1 MTARF
6 DSSGY
11 VRRLEEVGVE
21 RRVAEAQAEVVRDYI
36 LAEVATK
43 DDIERL
49 RMEVMTD
56 HRRLEERLDGL
67 EQRMDSKFDGLEQR
81 VDGRLEGLEQ
91 RMDGKLEGLEQ
102 RMTIKLGGMLIVA
115 VGALLALERLLA

>member
-6 DSSGY
+6 DSLGY

-43 DDIERL
+43 DDIDRL
-49 RMEVMTD
+49 RTEVATD
-56 HRRLEERLDGL
+56 HRRLEERLDDL
-67 EQRMDSKFDGLEQR
+67 ERRMEGGFAG
-81 VDGRLEGLEQ
+81 VDGKLEGLEQ
-91 RMDGKLEGLEQ
+91 RFDGKLEGLEQ

>member
-6 DSSGY
+6 DSLGY
-11 VRRLEEVGVE
+11 VRRLEDVGVE
-21 RRVAEAQAEVVRDYI
+21 RRVAEAQADLVRDYI

-43 DDIERL
+43 EDIDRL
-49 RMEVMTD
+49 RSEVASD
-56 HRRLEERLDGL
+56 HRRLEDRLDALERGL
-67 EQRMDSKFDGLEQR
+67 DRRFLG
-81 VDGRLEGLEQ
+81 V
-91 RMDGKLEGLEQ
+91 DGKLEGMEQRYDGKLEALEQ

>member
-6 DSSGY
+6 DSLGY

-49 RMEVMTD
+49 RAEVAAD

-67 EQRMDSKFDGLEQR
+67 EQRMDGKLDGLEQR
-81 VDGRLEGLEQ
+81 I
-91 RMDGKLEGLEQ
+91 DGKLEGLEQ

>member
-6 DSSGY
+6 DFLGY

-49 RMEVMTD
+49 RVEVAAD
-56 HRRLEERLDGL
+56 HRRLEERLD
-67 EQRMDSKFDGLEQR
+67 
-81 VDGRLEGLEQ
+81 GLEQ

-115 VGALLALERLLA
+115 VGALLGLERLLA